1 MMVQLFSLTKE
12 TGISRAAKRC
22 LGVTLCVAGLA
33 GCADLSELSTEL
45 RKTYND
51 TLDSIDKSLN
61 KNDYSVSVKAKNVER
76 DTFVRLNRSETRR
89 LQARLKKLGFRPGPV
104 DGLLGSQTVKA
115 INSYQNAF
123 ALPVTKSISTRFL
136 AHLEAM
142 SEKGFADKPSPPE
155 PQTQQASLSPDK
167 PDVPA
172 APVTL
177 ATDDL
182 PTYLP
187 GTTFIYSNGKTDRVV
202 ESKDLVVN
210 WERGDGTAY
219 SAHRNFLL
227 PRLDW
232 TSGKERGTTKIS
244 GTPESLWPSA
254 TGATISFKSKVTMQ
268 RGKDAASTRDYVDHW
283 RCQNSGNEAI
293 TVEAGSFDTVVFVCR
308 LGDDPASPKKIRT
321 WYYAKSVRHYVRF
334 VERDPENGT
343 SSRADLVA
351 VRPGALTWP
360 PIVRAALTRALVHA
374 LDKPGDASQMPWT
387 SSGVKTR
394 VTIEAKAR
402 FVAED
407 GKSCRRF
414 VQIWSEN
421 GLNRHYPAVACKTA
435 EGNWAIPGLDSGEAN
450 SLATSGKVS

>member
-1 MMVQLFSLTKE
+1 MVLQPSSHTKR
-12 TGISRAAKRC
+12 TAISRAAKRC
-22 LGVTLCVAGLA
+22 LGVTICFAALA
-33 GCADLSELSTEL
+33 GCENLSELGTEL

-51 TLDSIDKSLN
+51 TLSSIDKSLYQ
-61 KNDYSVSVKAKNVER
+61 NDDSLSETYNNEK
-76 DTFVRLNRSETRR
+76 DLIVRLDRPGVRR

-115 INSYQNAF
+115 INSYQSAF
-123 ALPVTKSISTRFL
+123 ALPVTKSISTKFL

-155 PQTQQASLSPDK
+155 PQSQQASLSPNL

-177 ATDDL
+177 APDDL

-187 GTTFIYSNGKTDRVV
+187 GTTFIYSNGATERVV
-202 ESKDLVVN
+202 GSKDLLVSWV
-210 WERGDGTAY
+210 RGDGTAY

-227 PRLDW
+227 PRSYW
-232 TSGKERGTTKIS
+232 TSGTERGTTTILQ
-244 GTPESLWPSA
+244 TPDSLWPSA
-254 TGATISFKSKVTMQ
+254 TGNTVSFKAKVTMQ
-268 RGKDAASTRDYVDHW
+268 RGKEAASTQRHVDLW
-283 RCQNSGNEAI
+283 RCQNSGNENI
-293 TVEAGSFDTVVFVCR
+293 TVEAGTFDTLVFVCR
-308 LGDDPASPKKIRT
+308 LGDDPAEPEKIRT

-334 VERDPENGT
+334 IEQDPANDT
-343 SSRADLVA
+343 STRADLVA

-374 LDKPGDASQMPWT
+374 LDQPGNASRMPWT

-402 FVAED
+402 FVADD
-407 GKSCRRF
+407 GRPCRRF
-414 VQIWSEN
+414 VQIWSES
-421 GLNRHYPAVACKTA
+421 GLQRHYPAVACRTDK
-435 EGNWAIPGLDSGEAN
+435 GNWAIPGLDTSQAN